1 MARWFLLAFCGL
13 LLASI
18 CGAEP
23 CKSGYTTTVVV
34 VDRDGKPISNVS
46 VTIGLSC
53 GDQSTETRRTDSQ
66 GEAIFDHSL
75 TEITNSAVNSA
86 SLNGLSIDSSA
97 CTGDEKKKR
106 CVIRQGEDT
115 NR

>member
-66 GEAIFDHSL
+66 G
-75 TEITNSAVNSA
+75 
-86 SLNGLSIDSSA
+86 
-97 CTGDEKKKR
+97 TGDEKKKR